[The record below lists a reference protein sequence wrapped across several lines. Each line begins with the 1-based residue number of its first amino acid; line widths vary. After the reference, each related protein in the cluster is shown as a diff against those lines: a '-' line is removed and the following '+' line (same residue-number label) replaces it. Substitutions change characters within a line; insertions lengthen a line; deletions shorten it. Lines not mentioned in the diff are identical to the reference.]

1 MNKWMTVPGHFGDL
15 CTFICKKWGFLI
27 IHSVFEISINKK
39 FFKWESFGKYNSGG
53 KKYLYYKRNPLADKN
68 VKYDKRFKLLIRGE
82 KAPKESIFDSKK
94 NLIHAL
100 KFAYINLFL
109 IWF

>member
-1 MNKWMTVPGHFGDL
+1 MNL
-15 CTFICKKWGFLI
+15 
-27 IHSVFEISINKK
+27 
-39 FFKWESFGKYNSGG
+39 
-53 KKYLYYKRNPLADKN
+53 LADKN

-100 KFAYINLFL
+100 KFAYINLFFNMIL
-109 IWF
+109 MDKMLLKNFFIGSIVALQYCVSDCFAAK